1 MMSTLLT
8 SALFISVYSIPNPPR
23 SDNAR
28 RTGNGAGKCT
38 LSRGTRDRSFRWMES
53 ESGNKERDRLRK
65 RKERTRRSVSVP
77 MGTRTRP
84 PPHVPVRH
92 LRNLSGLGPFRA
104 VFAPAA
110 VPAQRHPRSGE
121 TGATPPRGGAE
132 LSGKSPRPKDCCQ
145 EDSENVLRDVSPRL
159 PVAEN
164 RRDVA
169 GRVGFS
175 GGERGEFR
183 RDWGGHPRPVRPR
196 TARFFRVC
204 LNGRK
209 CLLSVLLLPT
219 RKFLKKALAL
229 SLKI

>member
-65 RKERTRRSVSVP
+65 RKERMRRSVSVP

-84 PPHVPVRH
+84 PPHVPERRLH
-92 LRNLSGLGPFRA
+92 KLSGLGPFRA

-110 VPAQRHPRSGE
+110 VPAQRHPRSGATASPFRRNGTPVPAQRHRRSGE
-121 TGATPPRGGAE
+121 TRWPFPSSTRLINSEGRQRLPQRSATRFARPPRLFSSSSSATRPPTFCHSLCTPTPNPGRDR
-132 LSGKSPRPKDCCQ
+132 SP
-145 EDSENVLRDVSPRL
+145 LRSAP
-159 PVAEN
+159 P
-164 RRDVA
+164 
-169 GRVGFS
+169 
-175 GGERGEFR
+175 
-183 RDWGGHPRPVRPR
+183 
-196 TARFFRVC
+196 
-204 LNGRK
+204 
-209 CLLSVLLLPT
+209 PT
-219 RKFLKKALAL
+219 QG
-229 SLKI
+229 

>member
-1 MMSTLLT
+1 MRETLQKF
-8 SALFISVYSIPNPPR
+8 SRPR
-23 SDNAR
+23 SRSRQTNPKTVPAR
-28 RTGNGAGKCT
+28 RGA
-38 LSRGTRDRSFRWMES
+38 RSGETTS
-53 ESGNKERDRLRK
+53 
-65 RKERTRRSVSVP
+65 
-77 MGTRTRP
+77 
-84 PPHVPVRH
+84 
-92 LRNLSGLGPFRA
+92 PFRRNGIT
-104 VFAPAA
+104 
-110 VPAQRHPRSGE
+110 VPAQRHRRSGE

-175 GGERGEFR
+175 GEERGEFR